1 MPLSNDIILRP
12 RFKWNVAE
20 NPEIVLDRLEQS
32 GKISTDF
39 VVSRVDPHIFIRIPK
54 HKQHFWSPQLHLEI
68 IKDAPSNGA
77 LVHGL
82 FGPNPTVWT
91 MFMFVHFVAAILII
105 AISIWLYT
113 AISLGQ
119 ELLLPLLLLVVLIL
133 LWVSLYIMGRL
144 GKQKGTQEMKNLH
157 EFMKNSLKDFS

>member
-12 RFKWNVAE
+12 RFKWSVAE

-54 HKQHFWSPQLHLEI
+54 PKQHFWSPQLHLEI
-68 IKDAPSNGA
+68 IKNADNGA

-113 AISLGQ
+113 AVSLGQ
-119 ELLLPLLLLVVLIL
+119 ELLLPLLLLMVLIL

-144 GKQKGTQEMKNLH
+144 GKRKGTQEMKNLH
-157 EFMKNSLKDFS
+157 GFMKNALKDF